1 MTSFKKTLAAAAA
14 ALTMAVAFAPAAEAK
29 FHRNGWLAAGLIG
42 GAVIGTPSPPAA
54 PTPPRATMSAVV
66 IANRVRERVWTIIAA
81 ASSRFAG
88 RFATKSPDRKPHG
101 VAPLLTG
108 GGFFCVHA

>member
-42 GAVIGTPSPPAA
+42 GAVIGTTLAARGAYAA
-54 PTPPRATMSAVV
+54 PGYAAPVAADCY
-66 IANRVRERVWTIIAA
+66 RVRERVWDDY
-81 ASSRFAG
+81 RG
-88 RFATKSPDRKPHG
+88 RFVTVRRT
-101 VAPLLTG
+101 V
-108 GGFFCVHA
+108 CE